1 MGKIIEKIKIA
12 SFFDPTK
19 SLEIDAV
26 VDTGATM
33 LVLPKNIVEELGLK
47 KIEEVKVKY
56 ADGRVEKKEV
66 YGAVKLELKGRV
78 GIFDVLAENE
88 GSQALI
94 GQIVLER
101 LDLIIE
107 PSTKKLI
114 PNPRS
119 PEMPMIEIF
128 SLSLFF
134 PFLFLYFFSFFLAPS
149 FSFADPKQIF
159 IEQRCVKCHSIK
171 SEDIKPLEESLLED
185 RKIKDQSDVGLRRDK
200 DWIKKWLKKEITNE
214 KGKKHNI
221 KWKGDEKDLD
231 ELAEWLSQLR
241 TKIPEQELQLWY
253 ESLKNQIKK
262 R

>member
-1 MGKIIEKIKIA
+1 MNSYMGKITERIRITN
-12 SFFDPTK
+12 FFDPAK
-19 SLEIDAV
+19 SVEIDAV

-134 PFLFLYFFSFFLAPS
+134 PFLFLYFFSFF
-149 FSFADPKQIF
+149 FSAFF
-159 IEQRCVKCHSIK
+159 
-171 SEDIKPLEESLLED
+171 
-185 RKIKDQSDVGLRRDK
+185 
-200 DWIKKWLKKEITNE
+200 
-214 KGKKHNI
+214 
-221 KWKGDEKDLD
+221 
-231 ELAEWLSQLR
+231 
-241 TKIPEQELQLWY
+241 
-253 ESLKNQIKK
+253 
-262 R
+262 